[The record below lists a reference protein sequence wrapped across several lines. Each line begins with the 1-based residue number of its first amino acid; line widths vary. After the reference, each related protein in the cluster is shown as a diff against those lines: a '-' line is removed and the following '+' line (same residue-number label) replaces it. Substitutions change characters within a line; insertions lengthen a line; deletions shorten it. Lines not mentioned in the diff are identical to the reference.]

1 MKKLGMA
8 VLNLIGGL
16 VIGALVAFVWG
27 LAQNGYYSPDWIVRS
42 SLFCGVM
49 AFIRTFRK
57 PKARAI
63 KPRDL
68 R

>member
-1 MKKLGMA
+1 MKKMLERFIQ
-8 VLNLIGGL
+8 LFFGGL
-16 VIGALVAFVWG
+16 VGGVVCFLWQLVHYGFYD
-27 LAQNGYYSPDWIVRS
+27 LNGIIRAI
-42 SLFCGVM
+42 LICGVI